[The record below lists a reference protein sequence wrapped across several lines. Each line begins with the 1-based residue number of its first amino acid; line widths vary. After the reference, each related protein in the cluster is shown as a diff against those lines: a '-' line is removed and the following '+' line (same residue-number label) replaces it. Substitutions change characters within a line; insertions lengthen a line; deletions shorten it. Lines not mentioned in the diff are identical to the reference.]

1 MFLTNHILDYTLI
14 NVNRKVDFSL
24 TQFADKADFGQ
35 ENYRERRA
43 NVLLENISKLCK
55 EKGIS
60 ISKLERSTDISNGTI
75 GRWGV
80 SSPTVEN
87 VRKVAEFFGVTVDS
101 LIYGV
106 RGEG

>member
-1 MFLTNHILDYTLI
+1 M
-14 NVNRKVDFSL
+14 
-24 TQFADKADFGQ
+24 
-35 ENYRERRA
+35 
-43 NVLLENISKLCK
+43 LLENISKLCK

-60 ISKLERSTDISNGTI
+60 ISKLERSADISNGTI